1 MAWFKAPPAAREWR
15 DFQPNSE
22 LPVPLFEHGLVLV
35 EGYFDVLRLWQYGI
49 CHAVALMGS
58 TLSEVQEAQLVEA
71 VGSQGRITLLFDGDP
86 SGRAC
91 TQDALERLSRRVFVK
106 AILLPDGMQ
115 PDHLH
120 EEDIRAFC
128 S

>member
-1 MAWFKAPPAAREWR
+1 M
-15 DFQPNSE
+15 
-22 LPVPLFEHGLVLV
+22 LV